1 MPRLVRLRRAPGLII
16 PCPVRR
22 HRRDPALRQRTAA
35 PWQDSSTRVVARRG
49 KDGSRTHS
57 PTTAP
62 PLASGR
68 TTTWYGERWATC
80 CGRCGAGR
88 RRRMPLKGRPLCS
101 SEPASFAPRATWC
114 PPWDESIRMRRT
126 GCSDSCGRPPSV
138 SPGRAFGPPA
148 AAGPRAFPES
158 ATTPGRHL
166 SPALRST
173 RQFSQSARLG
183 PASAARSSPDVP
195 RGVSSI
201 RRHVMPHRPHSP
213 RARSRMPR
221 RPTRPRR
228 PRSRR
233 DSDSHRTTG
242 RSRAEPPA
250 RRCTRPV
257 RQSRPPKAR
266 GPR

>member
-1 MPRLVRLRRAPGLII
+1 MLRLVRLRRARGPKI

-22 HRRDPALRQRTAA
+22 HRRDRVLRQRTAA
-35 PWQDSSTRVVARRG
+35 PWQDSSTQVVARRG

-68 TTTWYGERWATC
+68 TTTWYGERWATS

-114 PPWDESIRMRRT
+114 PRWDESIRMRRT

-166 SPALRST
+166 SPVLRST
-173 RQFSQSARLG
+173 RAFSAVSPSRPRLG
-183 PASAARSSPDVP
+183 C
-195 RGVSSI
+195 SI
-201 RRHVMPHRPHSP
+201 EPGRP
-213 RARSRMPR
+213 PR
-221 RPTRPRR
+221 RQFDSTSRHAAPTALAQGEVTQAAPT
-228 PRSRR
+228 
-233 DSDSHRTTG
+233 D
-242 RSRAEPPA
+242 APPA
-250 RRCTRPV
+250 PS
-257 RQSRPPKAR
+257 QPAR
-266 GPR
+266 FGFA

>member
-1 MPRLVRLRRAPGLII
+1 MPRLVRLRHAPGPNI
-16 PCPVRR
+16 PCPARR
-22 HRRDPALRQRTAA
+22 HRRDRVLRQRTAA
-35 PWQDSSTRVVARRG
+35 PWQDSSTQVVAQRG
-49 KDGSRTHS
+49 KDGSRTLS

-101 SEPASFAPRATWC
+101 SGPASFAPRAIWC
-114 PPWDESIRMRRT
+114 PRWDESIRMRRT

-166 SPALRST
+166 SPVLRSAGA
-173 RQFSQSARLG
+173 F
-183 PASAARSSPDVP
+183 SAASPSRP
-195 RGVSSI
+195 RHGCSI
-201 RRHVMPHRPHSP
+201 EPGCP
-213 RARSRMPR
+213 PR
-221 RPTRPRR
+221 RQLDSASRHAAPTALAQGEVTQAAPT
-228 PRSRR
+228 
-233 DSDSHRTTG
+233 D
-242 RSRAEPPA
+242 APPA
-250 RRCTRPV
+250 PS
-257 RQSRPPKAR
+257 QPAR
-266 GPR
+266 FGFA